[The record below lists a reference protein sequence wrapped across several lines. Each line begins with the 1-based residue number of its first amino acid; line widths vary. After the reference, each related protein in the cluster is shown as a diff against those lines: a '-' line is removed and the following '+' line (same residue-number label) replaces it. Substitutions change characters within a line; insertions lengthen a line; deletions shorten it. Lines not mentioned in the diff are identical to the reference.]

1 MFKDII
7 KQRYAIVLQKLN
19 DKVNNIIDR
28 PVNMYSVDQTFMDA
42 LFSEKCFVNGSLYL
56 DHNAINKINDVV
68 SSLDFICKYLHGLKI
83 AAKNVRQPTMYI
95 ASEIDNINGTIDILI
110 ERKREINNLYNKMK
124 IVQDIIN
131 GDYDEHLD
139 ALEGTL
145 DMYEYDIIGTDIM
158 VRFPEIIINEGEENE
173 TIVRD
178 TFIKIPLMNINNFYF
193 EIRVMNPTMYQ
204 VNKNGAFPH
213 IRGGVT
219 SWVSDICMGSTPFI
233 STGNPIFDVIVFL
246 DYIVDFLKKK
256 QTDSVYNELVM
267 KSEIDYIN
275 KNYVNN
281 IINASKF
288 KIYKRR
294 FLGADVID
302 LEIMLRDTNLYRDS
316 NGIITEDRYNDQM
329 DNYFIIFKGNKV
341 FFKIDKQRIDNEAI
355 KETIEKVKYESNQ
368 SKTAAT
374 IFHVEA
380 IKKFNREYISEHGDE
395 NKTSM
400 LYDTKSRMGGI
411 NILGVFRGRK
421 KRY

>member
-19 DKVNNIIDR
+19 DKASNIIYR
-28 PVNMYSVDQTFMDA
+28 PVHMYGVDQTFMDA
-42 LFSEKCFVNGSLYL
+42 LFSEKCFVNKSLYL
-56 DHNAINKINDVV
+56 DHNAINKINDVI
-68 SSLDFICKYLHGLKI
+68 SNLDFICKYLHGLKS
-83 AAKNVRQPTMYI
+83 AAYNTGQPTMYI
-95 ASEIDNINGTIDILI
+95 VSEIDNINGTIDVLI
-110 ERKREINNLYNKMK
+110 EKKRDLKHIYSKMK
-124 IVQDIIN
+124 IAQDIIN

-145 DMYEYDIIGTDIM
+145 DMYEYDIISTDIM
-158 VRFPEIIINEGEENE
+158 VRFPEIVINEGEGNE

-178 TFIKIPLMNINNFYF
+178 TFIKIPLMNVNNFYF

-213 IRGGVT
+213 IRGGVS

-233 STGNPIFDVIVFL
+233 STGNPIFDTVVFL
-246 DYIVDFLKKK
+246 DYIIDFLKKK
-256 QTDSVYNELVM
+256 QTDSVYNELIK

-275 KNYVNN
+275 KNYINN

-302 LEIMLRDTNLYRDS
+302 LEITLRDINLYRDS
-316 NGIITEDRYNDQM
+316 NGIITEERHNDQT

-341 FFKIDKQRIDNEAI
+341 FFKVDKQRIDNEAI
-355 KETIEKVKYESNQ
+355 KETVEKNKYESNQ
-368 SKTAAT
+368 AKTAAT
-374 IFHVEA
+374 IFHIEA
-380 IKKFNREYISEHGDE
+380 IKKFNREYIAEHGDE
-395 NKTSM
+395 DKTSM

-421 KRY
+421 KRN